1 MDEVDEV
8 DALFKEYD
16 TLRQE
21 SLDSMQNRT
30 QIVAFGLGTL
40 AVLAGAVLS
49 RDAVSSQLIIA
60 VFCIGLPV
68 IGALALYIWL
78 GEVERMMR
86 AGKHIQQL
94 ELRINGIF
102 NTTVLTWE
110 TRLRS
115 TGSLQMKY
123 SYAVVIALFAGS
135 ALFAPWV
142 GLAAGALPICSYW
155 LGVVPGSLVGCGVLA
170 HTFVKSRSF
179 Q

>member
-1 MDEVDEV
+1 MDEV

-49 RDAVSSQLIIA
+49 LDSGDRSPHLIVA
-60 VFCIGLPV
+60 VFSIGLPV
-68 IGALALYIWL
+68 ISALVLYIWL

-102 NTTVLTWE
+102 NTTVLT
-110 TRLRS
+110 
-115 TGSLQMKY
+115 
-123 SYAVVIALFAGS
+123 
-135 ALFAPWV
+135 
-142 GLAAGALPICSYW
+142 
-155 LGVVPGSLVGCGVLA
+155 
-170 HTFVKSRSF
+170 
-179 Q
+179 

>member
-1 MDEVDEV
+1 MDEV

-49 RDAVSSQLIIA
+49 LDAGDRSPHLIVA

-68 IGALALYIWL
+68 ISALVLYIWL

-115 TGSLQMKY
+115 TRSLQMKY
-123 SYAVVIALFAGS
+123 SYVVVIALFVGS
-135 ALFAPWV
+135 ALAAPWV